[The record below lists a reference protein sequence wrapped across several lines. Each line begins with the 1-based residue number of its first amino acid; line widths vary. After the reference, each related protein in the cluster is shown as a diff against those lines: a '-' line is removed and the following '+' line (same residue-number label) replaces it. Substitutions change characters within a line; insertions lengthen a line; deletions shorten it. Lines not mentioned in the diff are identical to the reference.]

1 MTRFAL
7 HRVALIAGLGSLLI
21 AGSIR
26 LDAQNKA
33 QTNAQ
38 QPTFRA
44 GANFVRVDVYPTIKG
59 AAVRDLTAAR
69 LRHPRGR
76 RPAEDRV
83 LRVRERARG
92 RAGGRA
98 ARAQYRGGGASD
110 CRDDEGPPVRDL
122 PRHVLRRRRRL
133 ASAATDARQF
143 PPPHPRAR
151 RHVRR
156 HDAGDVGAGHQLRAP
171 HRHDRRVS
179 LEVLVLGPARPALS
193 DRSGGAELSA
203 VFSRQQRP
211 SSSSRAWRRR

>member
-26 LDAQNKA
+26 LDAQNRGA
-33 QTNAQ
+33 DQ
-38 QPTFRA
+38 RA
-44 GANFVRVDVYPTIKG
+44 
-59 AAVRDLTAAR
+59 AADLPRRRQLRARGRLSHDQGRRRPRSHRAR

-83 LRVRERARG
+83 VRVRERARG

-98 ARAQYRGGGASD
+98 ARAQHRGRGASD

-156 HDAGDVGAGHQLRAP
+156 HDAGDVGAWTSASRAEP
-171 HRHDRRVS
+171 T
-179 LEVLVLGPARPALS
+179 
-193 DRSGGAELSA
+193 RSKGISRSTGSGASGIGSFRQIRWSRA
-203 VFSRQQRP
+203 ICSVFP
-211 SSSSRAWRRR
+211 TTTFSSRAWRRR